1 MKQLTRI
8 YGILVML
15 LCISTSLFAQ
25 MSDEQIL
32 QDIRNYSNAGMTQE
46 QIYLELTKKG
56 VTVDQIQ
63 RLKERYGNRQE
74 LATPASAGVM
84 QEAEHTPE
92 VVVPRERRE
101 EELIPQEDRIFGQDF
116 FSTHNLTFEP
126 NMNMPTPANY
136 ILGPGDEVIIDI
148 WGNSELNVRYTIA
161 PDGHITVPGLGRI
174 QLSGMRVDQATAHL
188 RKAFSSIYSDLDSP
202 AAYFP
207 GHIGGECAHHPCE
220 RDG

>member
-1 MKQLTRI
+1 
-8 YGILVML
+8 
-15 LCISTSLFAQ
+15 

-116 FSTHNLTFEP
+116 LLVSSEI
-126 NMNMPTPANY
+126 PTK
-136 ILGPGDEVIIDI
+136 
-148 WGNSELNVRYTIA
+148 ELRCLLLMHVLRKRIKSA
-161 PDGHITVPGLGRI
+161 CAPIPLPDGKNEIV
-174 QLSGMRVDQATAHL
+174 SATSKKRET
-188 RKAFSSIYSDLDSP
+188 RKSFRKEAENVLFLTIKRP
-202 AAYFP
+202 AYKKN
-207 GHIGGECAHHPCE
+207 
-220 RDG
+220 